1 MSTVCADRRLD
12 IVAVASF
19 AALQRFRI
27 VRRGRSVEI
36 DQGSSSA
43 TDHSAVIAQA
53 IKPVRPP

>member
-43 TDHSAVIAQA
+43 TDHPAVIAQA